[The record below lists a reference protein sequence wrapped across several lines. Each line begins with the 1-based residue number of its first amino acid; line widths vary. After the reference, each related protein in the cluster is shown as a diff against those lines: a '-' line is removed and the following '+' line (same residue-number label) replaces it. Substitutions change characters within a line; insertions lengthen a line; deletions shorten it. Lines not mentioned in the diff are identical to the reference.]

1 MSRNDGR
8 VLIKLVHRLTGL
20 SAYEIAR
27 DLKSGWKAWWWNN
40 AAAMFSLSLK
50 REYAPLYVAEDRVIE
65 NIIKD
70 FYRKGYIMYYPAH
83 WENISYFYSQGDS
96 TSRQMQEAT
105 SRISRKKER
114 KAQRR
119 SGRK

>member
-1 MSRNDGR
+1 M
-8 VLIKLVHRLTGL
+8 
-20 SAYEIAR
+20 
-27 DLKSGWKAWWWNN
+27 
-40 AAAMFSLSLK
+40 
-50 REYAPLYVAEDRVIE
+50 IE

-70 FYRKGYIMYYPAH
+70 FYRKGDIMYYPAH